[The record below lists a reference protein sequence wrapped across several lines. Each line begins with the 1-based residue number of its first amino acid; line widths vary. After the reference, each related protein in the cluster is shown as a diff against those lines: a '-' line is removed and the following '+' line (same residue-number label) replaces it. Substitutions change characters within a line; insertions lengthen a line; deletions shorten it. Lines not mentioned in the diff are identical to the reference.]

1 VETVCKRGREEK
13 LEQYQRLTPTRRL
26 QFILLLMALWDLLG
40 AIVQLFFDSF
50 LFSAE
55 AQPSGILAGR
65 AFSGALVIPAVL
77 YLYAARNPFR
87 HRSILWLAVIEQLVA
102 ICTGV
107 FHWAAEDL
115 KFGGVVVPV
124 AVAIAFLILVLLN
137 FPRGE
142 EGELAAADVELE
154 PQSAVEGEADEE

>member
-1 VETVCKRGREEK
+1 
-13 LEQYQRLTPTRRL
+13 LEHYQRLTPTRRL
-26 QFILLLMALWDLLG
+26 QLLLLLMALWDILG
-40 AIVQLFFDSF
+40 ALVQLWFDSF

-55 AQPSGILAGR
+55 ARPSGILAGR
-65 AFSGALVIPAVL
+65 AFSGALVVPAVV

-87 HRSILWLAVIEQLVA
+87 HRPILWLAVIEQLVA

-107 FHWAAEDL
+107 FHWAADDL
-115 KFGGVVVPV
+115 KFAGVVVPV

-142 EGELAAADVELE
+142 EEWPAAEEIDPE
-154 PQSAVEGEADEE
+154 PDSAA